1 MFPFESF
8 AVTVKV
14 NASPA
19 ALEEGTPDNTS
30 WEAPE
35 ASTLIEKDF
44 ESDPEVTVMDF
55 DPAVLRVAENVLL
68 PEFKVLEAGSVA
80 EASLEVKRSVP
91 ENPVAVFPASSC
103 AVTVKE
109 NEFPEVTLD
118 GAVIANREAEPA
130 LTVRV
135 GLFETAAPDRV
146 APRVADPEVSPVKLA
161 V

>member
-1 MFPFESF
+1 
-8 AVTVKV
+8 
-14 NASPA
+14 
-19 ALEEGTPDNTS
+19 
-30 WEAPE
+30 
-35 ASTLIEKDF
+35 
-44 ESDPEVTVMDF
+44 
-55 DPAVLRVAENVLL
+55 
-68 PEFKVLEAGSVA
+68 
-80 EASLEVKRSVP
+80 VKRSVP